1 MPKWIS
7 RIANFIRCLH
17 VCKQPKKQYKV
28 LSYNIKPP
36 KQQESQL
43 ANNPWSQLYQ
53 AKILLRAE
61 PNLLFRKTEY
71 LILYSFLAAKINRQ
85 ITGVIHT
92 TGECGTGKT
101 TTIQRVIDSL
111 KTNILFKNRF
121 KFVKVAG
128 LRLIDAHKAF
138 SVIWK
143 HLTTQTVSS
152 DKAQTLLNDYFSG
165 AKVREIST
173 ILLIDDVDFLSRS
186 KPEVISNILNWSNQ
200 CRSKVI
206 VITTSNHMDWLEQ
219 VVTGPV
225 PILNEIKKLL
235 FKPYTS
241 NQLENIILD
250 RLNGNFA
257 FDPNAIQLAAKNGK
271 GNAKAALG
279 LCYMAIKL
287 VNSTYPGIMQITR
300 FHIAEVTHLIQI
312 KQFKNLTKF
321 KNVSPED
328 ITYALDKYND

>member
-1 MPKWIS
+1 MIIFS
-7 RIANFIRCLH
+7 
-17 VCKQPKKQYKV
+17 
-28 LSYNIKPP
+28 
-36 KQQESQL
+36 
-43 ANNPWSQLYQ
+43 
-53 AKILLRAE
+53 
-61 PNLLFRKTEY
+61 
-71 LILYSFLAAKINRQ
+71 
-85 ITGVIHT
+85 
-92 TGECGTGKT
+92 
-101 TTIQRVIDSL
+101 
-111 KTNILFKNRF
+111 
-121 KFVKVAG
+121 G
-128 LRLIDAHKAF
+128 LRLNDAHKAF

-186 KPEVISNILNWSNQ
+186 KPEVLSNILNWSNQ

-206 VITTSNHMDWLEQ
+206 VITTSNHIDWVER

-225 PILNEIKKLL
+225 PILNETKKLL

-271 GNAKAALG
+271 GNAKVALG

-287 VNSTYPGIMQITR
+287 VKSSYPDIIQITR
-300 FHIAEVTHLIQI
+300 LHIAEVTHLIYKMTVQQAKMLYTFFNFI
-312 KQFKNLTKF
+312 LYVYEYSNR
-321 KNVSPED
+321 
-328 ITYALDKYND
+328 YY